1 MDTYTERQLFKLL
14 DEHVKDLKSLAG
26 GWQVAALK
34 FADNPA
40 YARGLGICA
49 QQLYETI
56 ARLETL
62 IEDEREA
69 GEADPD
75 A

>member
-26 GWQVAALK
+26 SWQAGTVK
-34 FADNPA
+34 FADNQA

-49 QQLYETI
+49 KQLYETI
-56 ARLETL
+56 AQLETL
-62 IEDEREA
+62 ITDERDA
-69 GEADPD
+69 SAD